1 MTTYTGFSTVNAQTQ
16 ITYQVETGFFKGI
29 NTPKPVMSNARKFKL
44 TDKDLIIQDLI
55 NALNIPQ
62 GSIAGKP
69 WYGTKLWG
77 FIFEPNDGQT
87 QILLDEELKRIIYED
102 PRLILNTIDTTVLE
116 NGVVI
121 EIQLAISSTNQVE
134 NIRIFFDQSTTRAY
148 TNS

>member
-1 MTTYTGFSTVNAQTQ
+1 MATYTGFSTVNAQTQ
-16 ITYQVETGFFKGI
+16 TTYQVETGFFKGV
-29 NTPKPVMSNARKFKL
+29 NTPKPVMSNAKKFKL
-44 TDKDLIIQDLI
+44 TDTDLIIQDLI

-87 QILLDEELKRIIYED
+87 QNMIDEEIKRIIFED
-102 PRLILNTIDTTVLE
+102 SRLILNTIDTTVLD

-121 EIQLAISSTNQVE
+121 EIQLAISPTNQVE
-134 NIRIFFDQSTTRAY
+134 NIRIFFDQATTRAY
-148 TNS
+148 ANS